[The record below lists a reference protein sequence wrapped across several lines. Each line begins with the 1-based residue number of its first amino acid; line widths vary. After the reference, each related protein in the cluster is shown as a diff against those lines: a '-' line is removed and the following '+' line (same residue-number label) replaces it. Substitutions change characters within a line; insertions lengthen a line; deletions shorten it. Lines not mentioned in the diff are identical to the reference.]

1 MKKINVLR
9 GLILISLIILTSQV
23 LASSKVA
30 TFSIEN
36 MACKMCDITV
46 RKAIEKVDGV
56 TSAKV
61 DYESKTAQVT
71 FDSVITSI
79 NQIEEA
85 STMAGYPAKV
95 KPE

>member
-1 MKKINVLR
+1 MKKLNVLR

-36 MACKMCDITV
+36 MICKMCDITV

>member
-1 MKKINVLR
+1 MKKLNVLR

-36 MACKMCDITV
+36 MTCKMCDITV